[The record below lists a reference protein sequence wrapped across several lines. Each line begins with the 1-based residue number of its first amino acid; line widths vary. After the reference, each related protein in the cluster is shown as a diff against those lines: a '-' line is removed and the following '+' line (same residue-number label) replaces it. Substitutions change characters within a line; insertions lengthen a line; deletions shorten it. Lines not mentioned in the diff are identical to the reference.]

1 MLSARLVRLRA
12 AQMMRSLL
20 RAPQFIPAQLVDFQ
34 ANSRFAGALHS
45 ATPAPG
51 TRGDIDLPEL
61 RDSHQRRR
69 QDCCLGLLQQGLC
82 ACGDPQPVS
91 VQDGKGTLRSIGSR
105 GGRFIRVQVT
115 EDHTRRAPSAVFRAA
130 SAADRSGPY
139 PPPPSAVHC
148 APRCASAAHGAIEW
162 RCCGWRTARTRCRS
176 PNPDVRCRK

>member
-1 MLSARLVRLRA
+1 
-12 AQMMRSLL
+12 MMRSLL

-91 VQDGKGTLRSIGSR
+91 VQDGKGTLRSIA
-105 GGRFIRVQVT
+105 GGDAVA
-115 EDHTRRAPSAVFRAA
+115 RRPIHS
-130 SAADRSGPY
+130 SS
-139 PPPPSAVHC
+139 S
-148 APRCASAAHGAIEW
+148 
-162 RCCGWRTARTRCRS
+162 
-176 PNPDVRCRK
+176 